1 MSGQRLG
8 LVLLSL
14 LAFALAPAAAAAQSP
29 AAAITAEDVL
39 RRWVTRSQEV
49 ASLRAQVR
57 GARFDVVTAALWPNP
72 SLQVSFLGTPAG
84 TPPDGRTN
92 YGLQVTQPLT
102 GFGQLRA
109 RREAA
114 VAALSQSEVSVAVA
128 LWTIASD
135 LEALMV
141 ERAFADA
148 RVTAAERNL
157 AEVAR
162 LEGIIERRVAAGAS
176 SQYDVLRVR
185 VGASTLRAALNDARV
200 QRDRA
205 EARLAAQ
212 IADPDVTSVPITR
225 DGLSAFRG
233 PEDRQALVA
242 LALRRRPDLELA
254 RRGVLVSQ
262 ATARRWSSES
272 RWAPSVWLGAYG
284 TQGPG
289 SVSVTAGLSF
299 ALPLFDRNQGLIGR
313 ANTEAEGQ
321 RALAAALEVR
331 IAREVAG
338 AWTARANAR
347 AALEEYRA
355 QVLAATGELLRRA
368 EVTYQAG
375 GNSGSAF
382 TIQDLFDAYR
392 SLWDARAQELTL
404 QQTFAEA
411 EVDLERAAALVVP

>member
-1 MSGQRLG
+1 MSRRWSW
-8 LVLLSL
+8 LV
-14 LAFALAPAAAAAQSP
+14 ALALVAEPAAAQVQGTDMV
-29 AAAITAEDVL
+29 TAEEIL
-39 RRWVTRSQEV
+39 RRWVTHSREV
-49 ASLRAQVR
+49 ASLREQLR
-57 GARFDVVTAALWPNP
+57 GARFVVVTAALWPNP

-102 GFGQLRA
+102 VFGQVRA

-114 VAALSQSEVSVAVA
+114 VAALSQSEVTVAVA

-135 LEALMV
+135 LETLMV
-141 ERAFADA
+141 ARAFADA

-157 AEVAR
+157 EEVAR
-162 LEGIIERRVAAGAS
+162 LEGIIERRLAAGAS

-185 VGASTLRAALNDARV
+185 VGTATLRATLNDARV

-212 IADPDVTSVPITR
+212 IADPEVRSIPITR
-225 DGLSAFRG
+225 QGLAAFRG
-233 PEDRQALVA
+233 PEDPQALLA

-254 RRGVLVSQ
+254 RRGVLVSL
-262 ATARRWSSES
+262 ATARRWSSEN

-284 TQGPG
+284 TQDPG

-313 ANTEAEGQ
+313 SSSDAEGQ
-321 RALAAALEVR
+321 RALASALETR

-338 AWTARANAR
+338 AWSARSNAR
-347 AALEEYRA
+347 AALDQFRA
-355 QVLAATGELLRRA
+355 QTVADAAELLRRA
-368 EVTYQAG
+368 VVTYEAG
-375 GNSGSAF
+375 GTGGSVF

-392 SLWDARAQELTL
+392 STWDARAQELSL
-404 QQTFAEA
+404 QQTFAES
-411 EVDLERAAALVVP
+411 EVDLESAAALVVP

>member
-1 MSGQRLG
+1 MSRRR
-8 LVLLSL
+8 VRAWALSL
-14 LAFALAPAAAAAQSP
+14 IWLTATPAAAQTVEVAPSV
-29 AAAITAEDVL
+29 TAEEVL

-49 ASLRAQVR
+49 ASLRAQMR
-57 GARFDVVTAALWPNP
+57 GARFDVVTATLWPNP

-92 YGLQVTQPLT
+92 YGVQVTQPLT

-114 VAALSQSEVSVAVA
+114 VAALSQSEVNVAVA

-135 LEALMV
+135 LQALMV
-141 ERAFADA
+141 ARAFADA

-176 SQYDVLRVR
+176 SQYDALRVR

-205 EARLAAQ
+205 EARLSAM
-212 IADPDVTSVPITR
+212 IADPGVTAVPITR

-233 PEDRQALVA
+233 PEDAEALVS

-262 ATARRWSSES
+262 AVARRWSSET
-272 RWAPSVWLGAYG
+272 RWTPSVWLGAYG
-284 TQGPG
+284 TQDPG

-313 ANTEAEGQ
+313 ANSEAEGQ

-338 AWTARANAR
+338 AWVARENAR
-347 AALEEYRA
+347 AALEVFHA
-355 QVLAATGELLRRA
+355 QVAAATAELLHRA
-368 EVTYQAG
+368 EVTYEAG
-375 GNSGSAF
+375 GNSSAAF

-392 SLWDARAQELTL
+392 SMWDARAEELTL